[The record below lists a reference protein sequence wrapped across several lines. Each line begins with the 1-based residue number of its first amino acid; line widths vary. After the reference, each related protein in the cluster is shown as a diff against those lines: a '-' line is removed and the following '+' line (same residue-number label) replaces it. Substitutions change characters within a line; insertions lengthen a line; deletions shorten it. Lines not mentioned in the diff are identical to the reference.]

1 MSSKYESCVGIDA
14 ISLLQHNYIIIMI
27 DFYLD
32 ELSAK
37 TLLNFLRCHSSQ
49 DHFKT
54 IQTRLNIPISL
65 CGVRAEWNIT
75 VSLRDIIK
83 SNDRLDDC
91 NTNTYKQKAPLFL
104 EYKTWHTFLW
114 TRYCSE
120 QLQRKIFWNG
130 FKYIWTPTC

>member
-37 TLLNFLRCHSSQ
+37 TLLNFLQCHSSQ

-75 VSLRDIIK
+75 VSLGDIIK

-91 NTNTYKQKAPLFL
+91 NTIAYKQKAPLFL

-114 TRYCSE
+114 TRYCSQ
-120 QLQRKIFWNG
+120 QLQRKIFWNT
-130 FKYIWTPTC
+130 FKYI